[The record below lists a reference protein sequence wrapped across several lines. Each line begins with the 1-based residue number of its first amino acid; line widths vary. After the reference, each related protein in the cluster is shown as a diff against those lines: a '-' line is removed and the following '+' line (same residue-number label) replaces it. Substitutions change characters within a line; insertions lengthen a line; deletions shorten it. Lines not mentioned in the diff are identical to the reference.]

1 MISTRIVLF
10 GFAVVSIGLLS
21 GSLQHAAAQSAEEAA
36 TTSEPN
42 LHEPAPSSEP
52 VSEEPAVQLKLD
64 AAGVEVTPSPSRTED
79 GYTLEEMD
87 LRVRRAGIGL
97 GFSGAVL
104 VSGGVMLG
112 IGAADADT
120 LTGDYLGLLVGGGI
134 LTIGGLV
141 ATIITGRMLAERK
154 RDRDR
159 FREAHYGTPRRVQ
172 WDLARSQVV
181 F

>member
-1 MISTRIVLF
+1 MRYLVGFVCVL
-10 GFAVVSIGLLS
+10 AGLVALPQDAS
-21 GSLQHAAAQSAEEAA
+21 AQAGQEA
-36 TTSEPN
+36 TTSEAN
-42 LHEPAPSSEP
+42 LQEPASSSEPAP
-52 VSEEPAVQLKLD
+52 EEPALQLKID
-64 AAGVEVTPSPSRTED
+64 SAGVEVVPSPPPTVDE
-79 GYTLEEMD
+79 YTLEEMD

-154 RDRDR
+154 RDRDSLR
-159 FREAHYGTPRRVQ
+159 QAHYGTPRLAH
-172 WDLARSQVV
+172 WDLAQSRLV

>member
-1 MISTRIVLF
+1 MRYLF
-10 GFAVVSIGLLS
+10 GFMFVLALVASPLGVS
-21 GSLQHAAAQSAEEAA
+21 AQTAGEVSA
-36 TTSEPN
+36 S
-42 LHEPAPSSEP
+42 EPAP
-52 VSEEPAVQLKLD
+52 EEPALQLKLD
-64 AAGVEVTPSPSRTED
+64 DAGVEVTPSPSRTED

-112 IGAADADT
+112 VGAADADT

>member
-1 MISTRIVLF
+1 MRLVL
-10 GFAVVSIGLLS
+10 AMVLAGLAALPPS
-21 GSLQHAAAQSAEEAA
+21 ASAQDTEEGATPEQHLQESA
-36 TTSEPN
+36 SSS
-42 LHEPAPSSEP
+42 EPAP
-52 VSEEPAVQLKLD
+52 EEPALQLKLD
-64 AAGVEVTPSPSRTED
+64 DAGVEVTPSPSRTED

-154 RDRDR
+154 RDRASLR
-159 FREAHYGTPRRVQ
+159 YAHYGTPRRVQ
-172 WDLARSQVV
+172 WDVARSRLV